1 MNKRGVK
8 SGIRSLA
15 VAIVLG
21 ATSLSAHM
29 ALADGVWPDH
39 PVKVIV
45 PSSAGGGTDTV
56 GRLLAQYFS
65 EKFGQQFY
73 VDNRPGAS
81 SLVGSATA
89 ARSAPDGY
97 TLLVA
102 PSTLTSLHV
111 TRKKMPFDA
120 AKDFEPISMIV
131 ALPNVIVVHPSLEV
145 HTLQELID
153 LAKKRSK
160 PLLYATPGIGSN
172 SHMGMEML
180 AARTGIKL
188 LPVPYNGVAP
198 GLTDVMGGRVPLT
211 LTNLASAL
219 PHIKAGAL
227 RPIAVT
233 TLERS
238 KSLPD
243 VPTVSESGVKGYESY
258 QWFGLLAPKGTPPD
272 IVSKLHQASVEALKT
287 GKIQDWMKAEGGTPV
302 GNSPAMFRK
311 QIAEEVTQWTTV
323 AKTAGIEQK

>member
-1 MNKRGVK
+1 MNKQRLR
-8 SGIRSLA
+8 SGICRLA
-15 VAIVLG
+15 VALILG
-21 ATSLSAHM
+21 ATSLSAQT
-29 ALADGVWPDH
+29 AFADGVWPDH

-120 AKDFEPISMIV
+120 AKDFEPVSMIV
-131 ALPNVIVVHPSLEV
+131 ALPNVIVVHPSV
-145 HTLQELID
+145 DVRNLQELID
-153 LAKKRSK
+153 LAKKRST

-188 LPVPYNGVAP
+188 VPVPYNGVAP
-198 GLTDVMGGRVPLT
+198 GLTDVMGGRVPLM

-219 PHIKAGAL
+219 PHIKTGAL
-227 RPIAVT
+227 RAIAVT

-243 VPTVSESGVKGYESY
+243 VPTVSESGIKGYESY
-258 QWFGLLAPKGTPPD
+258 QWFGLLAPKGTPPE
-272 IVSKLHQASVEALKT
+272 IVSKLQQAAADALKT
-287 GKIQDWMKAEGGTPV
+287 EKILDWVKAEGGTPV
-302 GNSPAMFRK
+302 GNSPAAFRK
-311 QIAEEVTQWTTV
+311 QIADEVTQWTAV